1 MEKCVMRRAIV
12 LAVHPRKEETVARAN
27 KRIGVL
33 WLKESKEGR
42 KYMSGYI
49 DNGIHGDIPVA
60 IFRATTKLTET
71 SPDYVMVLSEQR
83 PKPAPEVNGE
93 EQAPIVDDEEVPF

>member
-1 MEKCVMRRAIV
+1 MVRV
-12 LAVHPRKEETVARAN
+12 VYPRKEETVARAN

-49 DNGIHGDIPVA
+49 DNGIQGDIPVA
-60 IFRATTKLTET
+60 IFRATTKPTEI
-71 SPDYVMVLSEQR
+71 SPDYVVVLSEPR
-83 PKPAPEVNGE
+83 PKPGPEANGE
-93 EQAPIVDDEEVPF
+93 EEAQMVDEEAVPC